1 MEEKDD
7 WTCERE
13 GDGHPFTKLD
23 PQDEFI
29 PPITL
34 VLNYKDQLESFILRG
49 MKKYKIKSVLV
60 TLIDMLRTNLITKEV
75 MESFCNGGDSWLKR
89 HNSSWYTT
97 S

>member
-1 MEEKDD
+1 MKIIDSALRK
-7 WTCERE
+7 T
-13 GDGHPFTKLD
+13 
-23 PQDEFI
+23 FI
-29 PPITL
+29 NKAESLETHF
-34 VLNYKDQLESFILRG
+34 VFASHFYYDYKGQLESFILRG

-60 TLIDMLRTNLITKEV
+60 TLIDMWRTNLITKEV